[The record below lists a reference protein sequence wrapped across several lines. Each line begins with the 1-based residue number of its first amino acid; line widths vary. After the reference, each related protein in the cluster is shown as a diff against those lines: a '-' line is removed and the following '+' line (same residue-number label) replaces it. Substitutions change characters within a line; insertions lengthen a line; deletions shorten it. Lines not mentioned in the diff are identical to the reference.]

1 MATTAQSSTS
11 SSPKFSSVTKRKGL
25 WIPGPIWSLQIPT
38 SDRVLLADVLSYTMQ
53 GRTCFAS
60 NEYFAELL
68 GISVSGARK
77 VVARLKARGL
87 LSTQIEMAEG
97 APRRTLT
104 PGIGCPSVASRVT
117 LEGQGG
123 GTTGTHTNTRTS
135 TNTKTREGTSA
146 KSKPKN
152 LDEVLDAFTEFGA
165 ADEAERFW
173 NYYEANGWVQGRGKS
188 IKNWKAAARNWMKNA
203 GKYDQKKPRG
213 FKPDNF
219 DTGRLSDWVR
229 DG

>member
-1 MATTAQSSTS
+1 M
-11 SSPKFSSVTKRKGL
+11 TKRKGL
-25 WIPGPIWSLQIPT
+25 WIPGPIWSLPIPT

-60 NEYFAELL
+60 NEYFADLL

-77 VVARLKARGL
+77 VVGRLKARGL
-87 LSTQIEMAEG
+87 LSTQIELHEG
-97 APRRTLT
+97 APRRTLS
-104 PGIGCPSVASRVT
+104 PGIGCPSVAGRVP

-123 GTTGTHTNTRTS
+123 DTGRAHTNTSTS
-135 TNTKTREGTSA
+135 TPTKTGRGTSG

-152 LDEVLDAFTEFGA
+152 LEEVLEAFTELGA

-188 IKNWKAAARNWMKNA
+188 IKDWKAAARNWMKNA
-203 GKYDQKKPRG
+203 QKYDQKRPRG
-213 FKPDNF
+213 FTPGNF